1 MFKECWLFG
10 GKGKSELGGLEAKGR
25 EWFRREHMNFITLK
39 MTVIKKKVENKTI
52 REDMEKLEPSCV
64 ASGNIT

>member
-1 MFKECWLFG
+1 MVP
-10 GKGKSELGGLEAKGR
+10 KGAHELHNPEDDCY
-25 EWFRREHMNFITLK
+25 
-39 MTVIKKKVENKTI
+39 KKKVENKTI